1 MNLFGKAK
9 QAQAQPPKP
18 QISAVDAATMLQNRI
33 ELLEKK

>member
-9 QAQAQPPKP
+9 QAQALPPKP
-18 QISAVDAATMLQNRI
+18 PVSAVDAATNLQNKI